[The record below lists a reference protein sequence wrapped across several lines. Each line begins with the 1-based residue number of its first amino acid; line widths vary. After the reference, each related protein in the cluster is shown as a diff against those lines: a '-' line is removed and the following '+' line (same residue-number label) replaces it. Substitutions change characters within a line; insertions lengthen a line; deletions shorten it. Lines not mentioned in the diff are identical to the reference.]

1 MNLLFFLPLCAAAQL
16 RDSPVGERNEY
27 PDGAGV
33 LGPCLRG
40 DDHDLSARDG
50 RPEGSDAEPV
60 GQSLSAQTPASAS
73 VPAAFSESI
82 SASIWRR
89 RARTSYLADC
99 SSAW

>member
-1 MNLLFFLPLCAAAQL
+1 MDLLFFLLLRAPAQL

-50 RPEGSDAEPV
+50 GPEESDAEPV
-60 GQSLSAQTPASAS
+60 GRLMMMN
-73 VPAAFSESI
+73 
-82 SASIWRR
+82 
-89 RARTSYLADC
+89 DGG
-99 SSAW
+99 